1 MQEQNSY
8 AGLTNKQLANKVQR
22 ICVAYP
28 GMDKYFP
35 KSKVYFTGNPVRK
48 DIINLES

>member
-1 MQEQNSY
+1 MPVARFCWHQPANKIPSLIQEQNSY
-8 AGLTNKQLANKVQR
+8 AGLTNKQLGGKVQR

-35 KSKVYFTGNPVRK
+35 
-48 DIINLES
+48 